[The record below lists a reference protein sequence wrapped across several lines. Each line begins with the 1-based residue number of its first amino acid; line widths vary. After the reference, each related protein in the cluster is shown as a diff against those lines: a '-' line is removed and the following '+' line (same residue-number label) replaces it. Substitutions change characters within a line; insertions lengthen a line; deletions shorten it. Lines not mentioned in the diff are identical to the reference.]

1 MELGVHASLH
11 VNCHHQTI
19 LAKFD
24 LQIYYPPPYKRV
36 VWHYKQ
42 AHLDHISKDIRGF
55 NWENS
60 FPNKAV
66 LRCIDYQDPPWIN
79 NKVKK
84 AIQEKNQL
92 FSRVKPN
99 IDNVTLLK
107 KLNLD
112 DSINTA
118 KRQSY

>member
-11 VNCHHQTI
+11 VNCHHQII
-19 LAKFD
+19 LAMFD
-24 LQIYYPPPYKRV
+24 LQIYYPQPYKKI

-60 FPNKAV
+60 FANKDV
-66 LRCIDYQDPPWIN
+66 LRCIDYQDPPWTN